1 MKTILIF
8 IFIITLSILSPA
20 YSGVGDKYNCKEVI
34 LNTIYADK
42 VTKYEKPDFS
52 FVWVSGQKINV
63 DGFLSFWNLPL
74 NWEYDDYVTDG
85 FEGFSSMSELGD
97 GRISFFRRD
106 GDGVFS
112 YYEDSLFLKPQV
124 ISIWTA
130 MCSKQKYS

>member
-1 MKTILIF
+1 
-8 IFIITLSILSPA
+8 
-20 YSGVGDKYNCKEVI
+20 VI

-112 YYEDSLFLKPQV
+112 YYEDSLLLKPQV
-124 ISIWTA
+124 ISIWSA
-130 MCSKQKYS
+130 VCSKLE

>member
-1 MKTILIF
+1 M
-8 IFIITLSILSPA
+8 
-20 YSGVGDKYNCKEVI
+20 
-34 LNTIYADK
+34 
-42 VTKYEKPDFS
+42 
-52 FVWVSGQKINV
+52 WVSGQKINV

-112 YYEDSLFLKPQV
+112 YYEDSLLLKPQV
-124 ISIWTA
+124 ISIWSA
-130 MCSKQKYS
+130 VCSKLE